1 MTPGNVGNFNAWELL
16 DVVKQGSSRAKE
28 KVMSPKYLFGPV
40 LSRRLGIS
48 LGIDLI
54 PYKTCSLNC
63 VYCECGNTNNL
74 TTELKEYVPVDVVI
88 EELKTKL
95 SNKPELDYI
104 TFAGSGE
111 PTLNSGLGKVVDFIN
126 NNYPQYK
133 TALLTNGTLFYL
145 DTVLEQIKDIDLLIP
160 SLDAGSEE
168 VFQKLN
174 RPASGLN
181 FEKIKTGA
189 EKIRDYFKGEMWLE
203 VFLVPGLNDSREE
216 LEAMAEIAK
225 FMKPSQVQIN
235 SLDRP
240 PAESWVESANAIQLE
255 NVAQYFDN
263 AKIIGKAKVQQKEY
277 EFRENL
283 LEKIV
288 ATLQRRPVT
297 VEDLT
302 SIFSVRKVEIL
313 KYLGKIEID
322 YELEKEEGKRGIFYF
337 IRNDK

>member
-1 MTPGNVGNFNAWELL
+1 
-16 DVVKQGSSRAKE
+16 
-28 KVMSPKYLFGPV
+28 
-40 LSRRLGIS
+40 
-48 LGIDLI
+48 
-54 PYKTCSLNC
+54 
-63 VYCECGNTNNL
+63 
-74 TTELKEYVPVDVVI
+74 
-88 EELKTKL
+88 
-95 SNKPELDYI
+95 
-104 TFAGSGE
+104 
-111 PTLNSGLGKVVDFIN
+111 
-126 NNYPQYK
+126 
-133 TALLTNGTLFYL
+133 
-145 DTVLEQIKDIDLLIP
+145 
-160 SLDAGSEE
+160 
-168 VFQKLN
+168 
-174 RPASGLN
+174 
-181 FEKIKTGA
+181 
-189 EKIRDYFKGEMWLE
+189 WLE

>member
-1 MTPGNVGNFNAWELL
+1 M
-16 DVVKQGSSRAKE
+16 KS
-28 KVMSPKYLFGPV
+28 KYLFGPV

-63 VYCECGNTNNL
+63 VYCECGITDNL
-74 TTELKEYVPVDVVI
+74 TIELKEYVPVDVVI
-88 EELKTKL
+88 EELKIKL
-95 SNKPELDYI
+95 SDKPKLDYI

-111 PTLNSGLGKVVDFIN
+111 PTLNSGLGKVVDFIK

-145 DTVLEQIKDIDLLIP
+145 DSVLEQIKNIDLLIP

-174 RPASGLN
+174 RPAGQLD
-181 FEKIKTGA
+181 FEKIITGA
-189 EKIRDYFKGEMWLE
+189 KKIRDYFKGEMWLE
-203 VFLVPGLNDSREE
+203 VFLVPGLNDSRKE
-216 LEAMAEIAK
+216 LEAMSAIAK
-225 FMKPSQVQIN
+225 IMKPSHVQIN

-240 PAESWVESANAIQLE
+240 PAESWVEAANAVQLE
-255 NVAQYFDN
+255 DVAQYFDN
-263 AKIIGKAKVQQKEY
+263 AKIIGKAKVEQKEY
-277 EFRENL
+277 EFKKNL
-283 LEKIV
+283 LEKII
-288 ATLQRRPVT
+288 ATLKRRPVT
-297 VEDLT
+297 VEDLI

-322 YELEKEEGKRGIFYF
+322 HNLEKEEGKRGIFYF
-337 IRNDK
+337 IRNNK